1 MLLCL
6 LMDTARFLADPTY
19 CISGNVKD
27 NLHEAHANTHRL
39 TDLVGMTLLSPITS
53 AEMQRSIEALQPDP
67 KKQNGCR
74 VCRAAMSIDS
84 LNNSRCRYNSYF
96 FSVYAIASRDKKRPF
111 ISG

>member
-39 TDLVGMTLLSPITS
+39 TDLVGMTLLSPNYI
-53 AEMQRSIEALQPDP
+53 
-67 KKQNGCR
+67 
-74 VCRAAMSIDS
+74 
-84 LNNSRCRYNSYF
+84 
-96 FSVYAIASRDKKRPF
+96 SRDAEEHRSVTTRSEETEWVPSLS
-111 ISG
+111 SGDVHRLVEQFSLPLQFLLFLGICNCFKG